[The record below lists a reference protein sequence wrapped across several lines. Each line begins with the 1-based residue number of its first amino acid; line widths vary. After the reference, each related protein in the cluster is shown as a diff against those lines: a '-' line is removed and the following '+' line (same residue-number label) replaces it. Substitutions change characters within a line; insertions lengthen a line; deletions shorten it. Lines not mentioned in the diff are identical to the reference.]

1 MFRDLSCF
9 SCIQNYA
16 DVNIHETSYH
26 SSDDDH
32 HDDAT
37 FSVFRSGG
45 VGGGGGEEEGVEFS
59 NFSEKE
65 GSEFSIKRGLL

>member
-45 VGGGGGEEEGVEFS
+45 GEGEGEGVEFS